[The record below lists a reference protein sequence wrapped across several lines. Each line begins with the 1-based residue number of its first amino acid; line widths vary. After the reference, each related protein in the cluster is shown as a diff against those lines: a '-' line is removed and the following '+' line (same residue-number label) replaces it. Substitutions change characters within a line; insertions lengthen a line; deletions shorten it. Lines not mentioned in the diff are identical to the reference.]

1 MKKAVHCGGVDDV
14 DVGARANVKRSLV
27 LQSWSSL
34 FEKKKQA
41 SRAHNEKKKKN
52 FHLQPIH
59 HILRVRSKSIERGVS
74 SHFFKFK
81 FWMKKKGRRSLKIA
95 KL

>member
-59 HILRVRSKSIERGVS
+59 HILRVRSKP
-74 SHFFKFK
+74 
-81 FWMKKKGRRSLKIA
+81 KKMFLPEDHENAGSKV
-95 KL
+95 